1 MPAPL
6 SCLQAGLSA
15 GRMGCKMLW
24 VEERV
29 LRSSQKCQGLE
40 HSARLPSEVGMLV
53 PVYFLYLLHSL
64 YGVLGGR

>member
-1 MPAPL
+1 
-6 SCLQAGLSA
+6 
-15 GRMGCKMLW
+15 MLW